1 MVEAEKRL
9 LANALHNLDNQH
21 FILLS
26 DSCVPLHNFDY
37 VYNYLLGTNV
47 SFIDSFWDPGPH
59 GNARYTEHMSPEIEE
74 KDFRKGAQ
82 MIDPTGIANWSVTHV
97 DWSEGKW
104 HPKAYQAKEVTY
116 ELLKN
121 ITSIVENYHVTSDD
135 KKVKMVS
142 PCLWN
147 GMKRPCYL
155 FARKFL
161 PETLDDLMQLLV
173 DLFGPVNGVEDCW
186 GQLECLA
193 ILESRVGLWWLLLCV
208 TLCPVVDLLGP
219 VNGVE
224 DCWSQLECFAS
235 LESLRVGLWWLLFIC
250 YTMPCNWPCFTL
262 PFSILFVI
270 RAIPIRI
277 LTVGKRRSPGAQLL
291 VEEYMEK
298 LRYYCSVE
306 DVHVKS
312 NPKSSSNVKAQIDAE
327 DMVIMQQ
334 IRHEDWVVV
343 LDEHGLDV
351 RSEQLAD
358 LLGDAGR
365 TGSTRLA
372 FCIGGPYG
380 HGPQLRNRA
389 DVTIRLSSMV
399 LNHQIALIVLLEQL
413 YSNKKHALQY
423 MGEEKI

>member
-1 MVEAEKRL
+1 ME
-9 LANALHNLDNQH
+9 
-21 FILLS
+21 
-26 DSCVPLHNFDY
+26 
-37 VYNYLLGTNV
+37 V
-47 SFIDSFWDPGPH
+47 SRWSQCYAVFS
-59 GNARYTEHMSPEIEE
+59 HM
-74 KDFRKGAQ
+74 K
-82 MIDPTGIANWSVTHV
+82 
-97 DWSEGKW
+97 
-104 HPKAYQAKEVTY
+104 
-116 ELLKN
+116 KN
-121 ITSIVENYHVTSDD
+121 TSA
-135 KKVKMVS
+135 
-142 PCLWN
+142 P
-147 GMKRPCYL
+147 
-155 FARKFL
+155 
-161 PETLDDLMQLLV
+161 LLV
-173 DLFGPVNGVEDCW
+173 V
-186 GQLECLA
+186 
-193 ILESRVGLWWLLLCV
+193 LLR
-208 TLCPVVDLLGP
+208 DLLPSAAKKSKYSGQ
-219 VNGVE
+219 
-224 DCWSQLECFAS
+224 S
-235 LESLRVGLWWLLFIC
+235 
-250 YTMPCNWPCFTL
+250 
-262 PFSILFVI
+262 I

-277 LTVGKRRSPGAQLL
+277 LTVGKRRSPGVQLL

-351 RSEQLAD
+351 GSEQLAD

-413 YSNKKHALQY
+413 YRSWTIIKGQKYHH
-423 MGEEKI
+423 

>member
-298 LRYYCSVE
+298 L
-306 DVHVKS
+306 
-312 NPKSSSNVKAQIDAE
+312 SNVKAQIDAE